1 MIKKADRRDLVQF
14 SSMMS
19 VFRYNFREVIEI
31 VTTAHAMKGPEGMK
45 EDEISSIV
53 NVKCTIDK
61 TYTPN
66 VTDKVTALFFK
77 FLTCIVGCFYCCNS
91 YFILLPISV
100 FDIDFSNIIPSIYLM
115 AP

>member
-66 VTDKVTALFFK
+66 VTDKVTALF
-77 FLTCIVGCFYCCNS
+77 S
-91 YFILLPISV
+91 
-100 FDIDFSNIIPSIYLM
+100 
-115 AP
+115 